1 MAPNSASALSP
12 AELSYWHTSLSS
24 HPPIRA
30 DSRSAT
36 AFRPLQAETGILP
49 ATHGS
54 AHVSFADGSE
64 CIVGVKLEAEKTVI
78 RARPTPQNKAD
89 SNPGESGEGESP
101 QAGPVSSASWISLTI
116 SPSSGTRD
124 DDPTLIYLESML
136 LEPLT
141 LSNLP
146 ERLIINARWHWQIY
160 IDILLISSSGL
171 ASYPLPLLS
180 MATHLALRTTRVPR
194 LKSEGEEDPI
204 ADDDWMASTYLYARS
219 DGANRARPPL
229 TLLVVTV
236 NENIVF
242 DPSHEEIKVAD
253 NMLAIS
259 IEPEP
264 TADKPSYKM
273 LSLRMIDTPARD
285 TMQGVPRDGDT
296 HQGRHV
302 PGVWR
307 PRVGGINR
315 GLVNEVVKAVL
326 TAGVA
331 DDVINGLDGFLHVE
345 EEADRRTG
353 ARAG

>member
-1 MAPNSASALSP
+1 MAPNPASALSP

-30 DSRSAT
+30 DSRAAT
-36 AFRPLQAETGILP
+36 AFRALQAETGILP

-64 CIVGVKLEAEKTVI
+64 CIVGVKLEAEKTAV
-78 RARPTPQNKAD
+78 RVRPTQNDANSTEID
-89 SNPGESGEGESP
+89 RP
-101 QAGPVSSASWISLTI
+101 AAAPVGSTSWISLTI

-124 DDPTLIYLESML
+124 DDPTLVYLESML

-141 LSNLP
+141 ITNL
-146 ERLIINARWHWQIY
+146 RDQLIINSRWHWHIY

-180 MATHLALRTTRVPR
+180 MTTHLALRNTRVPR
-194 LKSEGEEDPI
+194 LKSDGEEDPI
-204 ADDDWMASTYLYARS
+204 ADDDWMASTYLYARGA
-219 DGANRARPPL
+219 GANRARPPL

-236 NENIVF
+236 NDNIIF
-242 DPSHEEIKVAD
+242 DPSHEEIKAAD

-259 IEPEP
+259 IHPEP
-264 TADKPSYKM
+264 VAAADKPSYRM

-285 TMQGVPRDGDT
+285 TMKGVPRDSDT
-296 HQGRHV
+296 HQGRPV
-302 PGVWR
+302 PGVWK

-315 GLVNEVVKAVL
+315 QLLNDVVNGVL
-326 TAGVA
+326 SGGVT
-331 DDVINGLDGFLHVE
+331 DDVISGLDSFLYME
-345 EEADRRTG
+345 EEADRRVG
-353 ARAG
+353 GG

>member
-64 CIVGVKLEAEKTVI
+64 CIVGVKLEAEKTVV
-78 RARPTPQNKAD
+78 RARPSQNKAN
-89 SNPGESGEGESP
+89 SNEGESR
-101 QAGPVSSASWISLTI
+101 QGAPVSSASWISLTI

-141 LSNLP
+141 IANLP
-146 ERLIINARWHWQIY
+146 DRLIINERWHWQIY

-180 MATHLALRTTRVPR
+180 MATHLALRTTRVPK

-219 DGANRARPPL
+219 EGANRARPPL

-236 NENIVF
+236 NDNIVF

-259 IEPEP
+259 IQPEP
-264 TADKPSYKM
+264 TADKASYKM

-285 TMQGVPRDGDT
+285 TMKGVARDGDS
-296 HQGRHV
+296 HQGRLV
-302 PGVWR
+302 PGVWK

-315 GLVNEVVKAVL
+315 QLLNDVATVVLAG
-326 TAGVA
+326 GVA
-331 DDVINGLDGFLHVE
+331 DDVISGLDGFLHVE